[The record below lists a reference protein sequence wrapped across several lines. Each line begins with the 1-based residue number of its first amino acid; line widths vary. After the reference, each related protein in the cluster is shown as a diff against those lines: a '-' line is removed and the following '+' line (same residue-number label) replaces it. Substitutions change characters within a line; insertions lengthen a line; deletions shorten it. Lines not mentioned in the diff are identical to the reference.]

1 MDIVI
6 IYVIFFVLI
15 LMYLIIDYRNNNIKN
30 IINMDNLYLKKIN
43 QNINMNKYENIK
55 KYMNIEELNNLS
67 ELENVNNCKVPTLST
82 GQCFKSRFFPCDP
95 KNGSF
100 EQCTN
105 NIMPNNFN
113 ALCENRA
120 FELAKPEHKVSENC
134 SYYYGLN

>member
-6 IYVIFFVLI
+6 IYVIFFILI
-15 LMYLIIDYRNNNIKN
+15 LLYIIIDYRNNKIKN
-30 IINMDNLYLKKIN
+30 MLNIDNLYLKKIN

-55 KYMNIEELNNLS
+55 KYKNMNMENLS
-67 ELENVNNCKVPTLST
+67 ELENVNDCKVPTLST

-105 NIMPNNFN
+105 NIMPTNFN

-134 SYYYGLN
+134 AYYYGLN

>member
-15 LMYLIIDYRNNNIKN
+15 LLYIIIDYRNNKIKN
-30 IINMDNLYLKKIN
+30 MLNIDNLYLKKIN

-55 KYMNIEELNNLS
+55 KYKNMNMENLS
-67 ELENVNNCKVPTLST
+67 ELENVNDCKVPTLST

-105 NIMPNNFN
+105 NIMPTNFN

-134 SYYYGLN
+134 AYYYGLN

>member
-30 IINMDNLYLKKIN
+30 IINMDNLYLKKN
-43 QNINMNKYENIK
+43 MNINTNQ
-55 KYMNIEELNNLS
+55 IEELNNLNNLS
-67 ELENVNNCKVPTLST
+67 ELNNVNDCKVPTLST
-82 GQCFKSRFFPCDP
+82 GQCFKSRFFSCNP

-120 FELAKPEHKVSENC
+120 FELAKPEYKVSENC
-134 SYYYGLN
+134 AYYYGLN